1 LYSKFYKYLLATFD
15 TKIVLFLKLK
25 ISHCLNFYFS
35 FILVVVFSLNIKA
48 QSDTLPVVDTIS
60 ANISPDS
67 SKVKAV
73 KKDTSKVVVTKSKN
87 ALDSKVDYTSNDSI
101 MFDITNKKVF
111 LYGNADIKYENI
123 TIKANY
129 IEISFEDNLLFASG
143 VPDSSGKISGKPAF
157 SEGDKSF
164 QSDTM
169 TYNFKTKKGIIKQVI
184 TEEGEGYLH
193 GKKIKRMA
201 DEKINLIDGKYTTC
215 SLEHPHFYIGF
226 KKAKVIPNDKIV
238 TGPVYLFIEDVP
250 LPLVLPFGLFPNKKG
265 QQSGILIP
273 TYGESA
279 NRGFFLENGGYYF
292 GINENVDLALR
303 GTIYTRGSWA
313 LKALSNYNKRYKYIG
328 SFDLNY
334 AVNIDGEKDLPG
346 YSRGRDFFIRWN
358 HTQDAKARPNS
369 RFTANVNAGSSNY
382 QKYNPSTS
390 NDYLSNTFQSNI
402 AYQTTLFD
410 KFNFSANVRHS
421 QNTLNK
427 TVDLSLPEITL
438 SANRFYPFR
447 KENRTGNQKWYENIN
462 IGYNMSA
469 QNSLTIADSL
479 FFTQKSL
486 RSFRNG
492 MKQSIPISSSIK
504 VLKYFSL
511 NNSINYNELW
521 YLSTIDRSWSNDQN
535 PLSSSYGYVET
546 DTIPGYKTARDFSFS
561 SSLNTKLYGMFQF
574 KRGPVKALR
583 HVITPF
589 VGFTYH
595 PEFGL
600 YEWGYYKYYLS
611 QSVAKPIRYSIFET
625 GVYGSPSPYKSE
637 NINWNIANNLEMK
650 IKAKSDTSEEFKK
663 IVLID
668 NFTISGAY
676 DVAKDTLKFSK
687 ILLSGRTV
695 LLKNLDVRYAAALDP
710 YITDSTGRN
719 LNTLEWEKNKR
730 LVRLS
735 NSEWSFGLNWNYSSK
750 GKTPATPATGTK
762 TPAVATTDQ
771 TVRGTQQEKDM
782 INKNPEAYVDFKIPW
797 SINLAYTLRY
807 TNTFTY
813 LTFTP
818 VSKKQYI
825 QTLSFYGDVNLTPKW
840 KIGFRS
846 GYDFEMKDI
855 SYTSVDI
862 YRDLHCWEIKFNW
875 VPTGYRKSWNVTI
888 NVKAAVLQDLKLTK
902 KKDWRDAY
910 Y

>member
-1 LYSKFYKYLLATFD
+1 M
-15 TKIVLFLKLK
+15 K
-25 ISHCLNFYFS
+25 ISHRLNIYFS
-35 FILVVVFSLNIKA
+35 FILIAVFSFNLKA
-48 QSDTLPVVDTIS
+48 QSDTLRAIDSLSAKLPADT
-60 ANISPDS
+60 P
-67 SKVKAV
+67 AV
-73 KKDTSKVVVTKSKN
+73 KKDTAIVIPLKSKSASDSKSALESKVE
-87 ALDSKVDYTSNDSI
+87 YTSNDSI
-101 MFDITNKKVF
+101 LFDITNKQVF
-111 LYGNADIKYENI
+111 LYGNADIKYEDI

-129 IEISFEDNLLFASG
+129 IEISFADNLLFASG
-143 VPDSSGKISGKPAF
+143 VKDSTGQISGKPVFAQ
-157 SEGDKSF
+157 GDKSF
-164 QSDTM
+164 HSDTM

-201 DEKINLIDGKYTTC
+201 DENINLIDGKYTTC
-215 SLEHPHFYIGF
+215 NLEHPHFYIGF

-250 LPLVLPFGLFPNKKG
+250 LPIVLPFGLFPNKKG

-279 NRGFFLENGGYYF
+279 NRGFYLENGGYYF
-292 GINENVDLALR
+292 GINENMDLALR

-313 LKALSNYNKRYKYIG
+313 LKALSNYNKRYKYSG
-328 SFDLNY
+328 SFDLDY

-346 YSRGRDFFIRWN
+346 YSYGRDFFIRWS
-358 HTQDAKARPNS
+358 HTQDPKARPNS

-402 AYQTTLFD
+402 AYQTTIFD

-427 TVDLSLPEITL
+427 TVDLSLPEISL

-447 KENRTGNQKWYENIN
+447 NENRVGKQRWYENIN
-462 IGYNMSA
+462 VGYNMNA
-469 QNSLTIADSL
+469 QNTLSIADSL
-479 FFTQKSL
+479 FFTQKAL
-486 RSFRNG
+486 ESFRNG
-492 MKQSIPISSSIK
+492 MKHSIPINNSIK

-511 NNSINYNELW
+511 NNSINYTELW
-521 YLSTIDRSWSNDQN
+521 YLSSIDRNWSNDLN
-535 PLSSSYGYVET
+535 PLNSIPGYVKT
-546 DTIPGYKTARDFSFS
+546 DTINGFKTARDFSFS
-561 SSLNTKLYGMFQF
+561 SSLNTKLYGMYQF

-583 HVITPF
+583 HVITPS

-600 YEWGYYKYYLS
+600 YEWGYYRYYLM
-611 QSVAKPIRYSIFET
+611 QGNQNPIRYSIFET
-625 GVYGSPSPYKSE
+625 GIYGSPTPFKSE
-637 NINWNIANNLEMK
+637 NVNWSIANNLEMK
-650 IKAKSDTSEEFKK
+650 VKAKNDSVEAFKK

-676 DVAKDTLKFSK
+676 DIAKDTLKFSK
-687 ILLSGRTV
+687 ILLNGRTV
-695 LLKNLDVRYAAALDP
+695 LFKNLDIRYAAALDP
-710 YITDSTGRN
+710 YIVNDSTGQN
-719 LNTLEWEKNKR
+719 LNVLEWEKNKR
-730 LVRLS
+730 LLRLS

-750 GKTPATPATGTK
+750 NKKGTPTTPVNKNQTTTTPAEP
-762 TPAVATTDQ
+762 
-771 TVRGTQQEKDM
+771 VRGTKEEKEM
-782 INKNPEAYVDFKIPW
+782 IEKNPDAYVDFNIPW

-807 TNTFTY
+807 TKTFSY

-818 VSKKQYI
+818 VGKKQYI

-862 YRDLHCWEIKFNW
+862 YRDLHCWELKLNW

-888 NVKAAVLQDLKLTK
+888 NVKATVLQDLKLTK